1 MLTSAKPR
9 WLLILLALLA
19 SLTLVV
25 AACGG
30 DSDDDEDTD
39 EVATETED
47 ADEGEDEEEGDS
59 TEDADGGEDGD
70 ARSSLEKLAASGE
83 LASGVVT
90 YSITS
95 EGSKDSTWT
104 VYSDGENSR
113 IDFGEGES
121 AFISI
126 TTSDASYYCTALGD
140 GSGSCFEGE
149 GSEGVNPF
157 AGLFTQYGTSEAV
170 IDYLDVYGDAEIDQS
185 TEEIAGVDANCYATS
200 GDLTGDAGTVE
211 WCYAESGLLLLSSYD
226 LDSGGFEMRAT
237 EFSEDIP
244 DDAFEPPYEITEIP
258 GFQ

>member
-1 MLTSAKPR
+1 MLTTTTKSR

-19 SLTLVV
+19 SLALVV

-47 ADEGEDEEEGDS
+47 TGDDEEEEEEDP
-59 TEDADGGEDGD
+59 TEDAGEGEDGD

-90 YSITS
+90 YTITS
-95 EGSKDSTWT
+95 EGTEDSTWT

-113 IDFGEGES
+113 VDFGEGES

-126 TTSDASYYCTALGD
+126 TTPDASYYCTALAGA
-140 GSGSCFEGE
+140 SSCFEGE

-200 GDLTGDAGTVE
+200 GDLTGDAGTVK

-226 LDSGGFEMRAT
+226 LDSGGFAMEAT
-237 EFSEDIP
+237 EFTDDVPS
-244 DDAFEPPYEITEIP
+244 DAFEPPYEITEIP
-258 GFQ
+258 GF